1 MRSAQS
7 RLSQLKEVSDGP
19 CMQRGFIVH
28 MRLTLAYHPIS
39 EVRFGDTT
47 QLDGTILMVNQE
59 ALRQHL
65 LADRRLASV
74 DFHVVRPGDSCRFGV
89 VFDIL
94 EPRAKAPGAGS
105 DFPGILGPIELAGQ
119 GTTHVLQGSAVTVLD
134 EGAPIA
140 SGKIVEMSGA
150 AGAACPYASLS
161 HLVVVPHLVQ
171 EMERHTALH
180 ALRLAS
186 VQASV
191 YLARAAVGREATT
204 TTVFDIQGPAVA
216 RRDGVPRIAYIAQ
229 IHSRQRVAEVDEQI
243 LYGANTEGMLPV
255 LLHPNE
261 WLDGAVVTSY
271 SSRGVETYFYQN
283 HPIIAELH
291 RWHQDGK
298 IILVGTI
305 ATMAA
310 SDNDDR
316 ARNCMLAAQQAKWV
330 LAADGAMLSKYGGG
344 APHADMALTAR
355 LCEQLGI
362 RTTVQVED
370 MSRDRRAE
378 SALLFN
384 YAEVDAMVHVGGND
398 IHWSVPAVE
407 RAIAGDPEA
416 AATLGAAQRLDAS
429 RLCGVTNQQGA
440 SRLRSFVS

>member
-1 MRSAQS
+1 MLSAQS
-7 RLSQLKEVSDGP
+7 RLGQLKGGGDGP
-19 CMQRGFIVH
+19 CVQRGFIAQ
-28 MRLTLAYHPIS
+28 MRLTLAYHAVS
-39 EVRFGDTT
+39 DVRFGDRT
-47 QLDGTILMVNQE
+47 QLDGTTLLVDQE
-59 ALRQHL
+59 ALQRHL
-65 LADRRLASV
+65 LEDHRLASV
-74 DFHVVRPGDSCRFGV
+74 DLHVVRPGDSARFGV

-94 EPRAKAPGAGS
+94 EPRAKAPGAGP
-105 DFPGILGPIELAGQ
+105 DFPGILGPIEMAGK

-140 SGKIVEMSGA
+140 SGKIVEMSGEA
-150 AGAACPYASLS
+150 RVACPYASLS
-161 HLVVVPHLVQ
+161 HLVVVPHLMQ
-171 EMERHTALH
+171 GLERHTALH

-186 VQASV
+186 VKASV
-191 YLARAAVGREATT
+191 YLAGAAIGQGAATT
-204 TTVFDIQGPAVA
+204 EVFDTQGPVSA

-243 LYGANTEGMLPV
+243 LYGANTVGMLPV

-261 WLDGAVVTSY
+261 WLDGALVTSY

-283 HPIIAELH
+283 HPIISELY
-291 RWHQDGK
+291 RWHRDGK
-298 IILVGTI
+298 MILVGTI

-310 SDNDDR
+310 SDNDER
-316 ARNCMLAAQQAKWV
+316 ARNCMLAAQQAKWL
-330 LAADGAMLSKYGGG
+330 LAADGVILTKYGGG

-355 LCEQLGI
+355 ICEQLGI

-398 IHWSVPAVE
+398 THWSVPAVE
-407 RAIAGDPEA
+407 RAIAGNPEDTS
-416 AATLGAAQRLDAS
+416 TLGASQQLDAS

-440 SRLRSFVS
+440 SRLRSFVY

>member
-1 MRSAQS
+1 
-7 RLSQLKEVSDGP
+7 
-19 CMQRGFIVH
+19 
-28 MRLTLAYHPIS
+28 MRLTLEYHAVS
-39 EVRFGDTT
+39 DVRFGDNTHLAGAT
-47 QLDGTILMVNQE
+47 LSVDQE

-65 LADRRLASV
+65 LADHRLANV

-94 EPRAKAPGAGS
+94 EPRAKAPGAGP
-105 DFPGILGPIELAGQ
+105 DFPGILGPIEMAGQ

-134 EGAPIA
+134 AGTALA
-140 SGKIVEMSGA
+140 GGKIVEMSGE

-161 HLVVVPHLVQ
+161 HLVVVPHLVPRL
-171 EMERHTALH
+171 ERHTALH

-186 VQASV
+186 VKASV
-191 YLARAAVGREATT
+191 YLGRAAVGQGAAKTE
-204 TTVFDIQGPAVA
+204 VFDTEGPTVA

-243 LYGANTEGMLPV
+243 LYGANTDGMLPV

-261 WLDGAVVTSY
+261 WLDGALVTSY

-283 HPIIAELH
+283 HPILTELH
-291 RWHQDGK
+291 RWHRDGK
-298 IILVGTI
+298 MTLVGTI

-316 ARNCMLAAQQAKWV
+316 ARNCMLAAQQAKWL
-330 LAADGAMLSKYGGG
+330 LAADGAILTKYGGG

-384 YAEVDAMVHVGGND
+384 YVEVDAMVHVGGND
-398 IHWSVPAVE
+398 THWSVPAVE
-407 RAIAGDPEA
+407 RAIAGNPEDA
-416 AATLGAAQRLDAS
+416 AALGAPQRLDAS
-429 RLCGVTNQQGA
+429 RLCGVTNQQGG
-440 SRLRSFVS
+440 SRLRSFVY

>member
-1 MRSAQS
+1 
-7 RLSQLKEVSDGP
+7 
-19 CMQRGFIVH
+19 MQRGFIIH
-28 MRLTLAYHPIS
+28 MRLTLAYHAVS
-39 EVRFGDTT
+39 DVRFGDTT
-47 QLDGTILMVNQE
+47 QLDGSSLLVDQE

-74 DFHVVRPGDSCRFGV
+74 DFHIVRPGDSCRFGV

-94 EPRAKAPGAGS
+94 EPRAKAPGAGP
-105 DFPGILGPIELAGQ
+105 DFPGILGPIEMVGQ
-119 GTTHVLQGSAVTVLD
+119 GITHVLQGAAVTVLD

-140 SGKIVEMSGA
+140 GGKIVEMSGEA
-150 AGAACPYASLS
+150 AAACPYASLS
-161 HLVVVPHLVQ
+161 HLVVVPHLVPDL
-171 EMERHTALH
+171 ERHTALH

-191 YLARAAVGREATT
+191 YLAGAAVRQEAAAMEVFDTPGPVVSGRE
-204 TTVFDIQGPAVA
+204 
-216 RRDGVPRIAYIAQ
+216 GVPRIAYIGQ

-243 LYGANTEGMLPV
+243 LYGTNTVGMVPV

-261 WLDGAVVTSY
+261 WLDGAVVISH

-283 HPIIAELH
+283 HPVITELY
-291 RWHQDGK
+291 RWHRAGE
-298 IILVGTI
+298 ITLVGTI

-316 ARNCMLAAQQAKWV
+316 ARNCMLAAQQAKWA
-330 LAADGAMLSKYGGG
+330 LAADGVILTKYGGG

-355 LCEQLGI
+355 MCEALGI

-378 SALLFN
+378 SSQLFN

-398 IHWSVPAVE
+398 THWAVPAVE
-407 RAIAGDPEA
+407 RAIGGNPEA
-416 AATLGAAQRLDAS
+416 TAALGVPQRLEAS
-429 RLCGVTNQQGA
+429 RLCGVVSQQGA
-440 SRLRSFVS
+440 SRLRSFVY

>member
-1 MRSAQS
+1 
-7 RLSQLKEVSDGP
+7 
-19 CMQRGFIVH
+19 MQRGVIVY
-28 MRLTLAYHPIS
+28 MRLSMAYHPVS
-39 EVRFGDTT
+39 DVRFADRT
-47 QLDGTILMVNQE
+47 QLDGTILRVDQE

-65 LADRRLASV
+65 LADRRLACV
-74 DFHVVRPGDSCRFGV
+74 DLHVVRPGDSCRFGV

-94 EPRAKAPGAGS
+94 EPRAKAPRAGS
-105 DFPGILGPIELAGQ
+105 DFPGILGPIETAGQ
-119 GTTHVLQGSAVTVLD
+119 GTTRALQGSAVTILD

-140 SGKIVEMSGA
+140 SGKMVEMTGA
-150 AGAACPYASLS
+150 AGVACPYASLC
-161 HLVVVPHLVQ
+161 HLVVVPHLVRGL
-171 EMERHTALH
+171 ERHTALH

-186 VQASV
+186 VKASV
-191 YLARAAVGREATT
+191 YLAGAAVGQEAATT
-204 TTVFDIQGPAVA
+204 KVFDTPGPAVA
-216 RRDGVPRIAYIAQ
+216 RRDGVPRIAYIGQ

-261 WLDGAVVTSY
+261 WLDGALVTSY

-283 HPIIAELH
+283 HPILTKLH
-291 RWHQDGK
+291 RWHRDGK

-316 ARNCMLAAQQAKWV
+316 ARNCMLAAQQAKWI
-330 LAADGAMLSKYGGG
+330 LAADGAILTKYGGG

-398 IHWSVPAVE
+398 IRWSVPAVE
-407 RAIAGDPEA
+407 WAIAGNPED
-416 AATLGAAQRLDAS
+416 AATLGAPQQLDAS

-440 SRLRSFVS
+440 SRLRSFMH